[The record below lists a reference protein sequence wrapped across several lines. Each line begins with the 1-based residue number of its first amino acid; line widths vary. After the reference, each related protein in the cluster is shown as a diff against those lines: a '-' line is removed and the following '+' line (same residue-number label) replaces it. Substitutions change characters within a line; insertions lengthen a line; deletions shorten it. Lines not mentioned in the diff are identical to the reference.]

1 MRTIDADKM
10 ILRYQ
15 SHPNRHSKT
24 YLSCIT
30 YEDVLDAVIY
40 DLEQEPTVDAE
51 PVKHGHWIGDF
62 CSECGK
68 DALCDCDKYEIY
80 GTIHSDYCPHC
91 GAKMDEEVR
100 T

>member
-40 DLEQEPTVDAE
+40 DLEQEPTVDAVE
-51 PVKHGHWIGDF
+51 VVRCGECRYYRNGGCLTGRYDLKDNDF
-62 CSECGK
+62 CSWGERRE
-68 DALCDCDKYEIY
+68 DD
-80 GTIHSDYCPHC
+80 
-91 GAKMDEEVR
+91 
-100 T
+100 